1 MNIIFPKINLKIE
14 RWKWNKEYRIYVSSL
29 GHFKDEHKKSMP
41 ILINSSGYCS
51 IETPYGIKAAHRLVL
66 LTFRPIP
73 NAEALTVDH
82 LNHNKRCNEL
92 NNLEWVTK
100 AENLERAKK
109 DYINLNQEHL
119 DKKIITLDGI
129 RFNNINDAV
138 YWIAKKYKLS
148 NDINLSVIKRRLI
161 SAINLQKEYF
171 GRTWRYDKR

>member
-14 RWKWNKEYRIYVSSL
+14 RWKLINEYRIYVSSL

-51 IETPYGIKAAHRLVL
+51 VETTYGIKAAHRLVL

-109 DYINLNQEHL
+109 DYINLNQEYL

-138 YWIAKKYKLS
+138 YWIAKKHNLS
-148 NDINLSVIKRRLI
+148 SDINLSVIKRRLI

>member
-1 MNIIFPKINLKIE
+1 MEEVDGIILFNPERKSDFDYMQYVNRIIAEKLQQGTDEEKLRQLPARYIDRIN
-14 RWKWNKEYRIYVSSL
+14 
-29 GHFKDEHKKSMP
+29 HQ
-41 ILINSSGYCS
+41 
-51 IETPYGIKAAHRLVL
+51 
-66 LTFRPIP
+66 
-73 NAEALTVDH
+73 
-82 LNHNKRCNEL
+82 
-92 NNLEWVTK
+92 
-100 AENLERAKK
+100 RAK
-109 DYINLNQEHL
+109 DYINLNQEYL